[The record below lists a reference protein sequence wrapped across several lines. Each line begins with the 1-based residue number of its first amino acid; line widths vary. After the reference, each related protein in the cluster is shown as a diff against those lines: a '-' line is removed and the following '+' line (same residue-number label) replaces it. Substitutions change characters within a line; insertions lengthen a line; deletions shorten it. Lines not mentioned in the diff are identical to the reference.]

1 MSAIDQ
7 STGPE
12 ADRDDVLSSPANAWW
27 LVARREIMVKATD
40 RAFLIG
46 TFVTIAII
54 VGLVGVQAYFAGRT
68 QDVTMVTTTQAAPVA
83 EAVQQAAKADDDLA
97 VTLLEVDD
105 DAAAKEAVADEKAD
119 AWLHQEGD
127 TWVLTTKS
135 DAESSL
141 ESLVATVIR
150 QLALETNAAA
160 AGTSLEE
167 LEQGATLE
175 TAFLDGDA
183 QRAELASIV
192 GFAFAFLFYVASL
205 MFGIALANSV
215 VEEKQSRVA
224 EIIATAIPL
233 RHLLI
238 GKIVG
243 NTVLAV
249 TQLAIYSVVGL
260 IGLAFTD
267 YRELIPTVS
276 GPVVWFIA
284 FFLAGFAV
292 LACLWAVAGSLA
304 SRTEDLQSTSMPLTV
319 LVMGILFGGLILDGT
334 WQTIGSF
341 VPPLSA
347 VLMPIRL
354 LEGDASWWEGLIALA
369 LLVGMAVVTVRVCE
383 RIYRRSLL
391 QTGGQI
397 SLRRAWRAED

>member
-1 MSAIDQ
+1 MS
-7 STGPE
+7 TPGLTK
-12 ADRDDVLSSPANAWW
+12 DRDQVSASPANAWL

-40 RAFLIG
+40 KAFLIG
-46 TFVTIAII
+46 TLVTIAII
-54 VGLVGVQAYFAGRT
+54 VGLVAAQVYFASRT
-68 QDVTMVTTTQAAPVA
+68 QEVTMVTTAEVAPLG
-83 EAVQQAAKADDDLA
+83 ELVQQTAEADDDLS
-97 VTLLEVDD
+97 VTLVEADD
-105 DAAAKEAVADEKAD
+105 DAAAEAAVADEEAD
-119 AWLHQEGD
+119 AWLHQDGD

-135 DAESSL
+135 EAESSL
-141 ESLVATVIR
+141 ESVVSLVVG
-150 QLALETNAAA
+150 QQALEQNAAA
-160 AGTSLEE
+160 AGTSVEE
-167 LEQGATLE
+167 LQKGATLE
-175 TAFLDGDA
+175 TALLDGDSE
-183 QRAELASIV
+183 RAELASIV

-243 NTVLAV
+243 NTALAV
-249 TQLAIYSVVGL
+249 TQLTIYSVVGL

-267 YRELIPTVS
+267 FRDLVPEIS

-284 FFLAGFAV
+284 FFLAGFTV

-319 LVMGILFGGLILDGT
+319 LVMGILFGGLILEGT

-354 LEGDASWWEGLIALA
+354 LEGDAAWWEGLIALA
-369 LLVGMAVVTVRVCE
+369 LLVLMALVTVRVCE

>member
-1 MSAIDQ
+1 MSR
-7 STGPE
+7 TGLTP
-12 ADRDDVLSSPANAWW
+12 DHTTSRDAVRTSPANAWL

-46 TFVTIAII
+46 TIATIAII
-54 VGLVGVQAYFAGRT
+54 VGLVAVQVYFASRT
-68 QDVTMVTTTQAAPVA
+68 QEVTLVNTADVTPLAQV
-83 EAVQQAAKADDDLA
+83 VQQAAEADDDLSI
-97 VTLLEVDD
+97 TLVEVAD
-105 DAAAKEAVADEKAD
+105 DAAAESAVSDETAD
-119 AWLHQEGD
+119 AWLHRDGD

-135 DAESSL
+135 EAEASL
-141 ESLVATVIR
+141 EPIVALAVR
-150 QLALETNAAA
+150 QSVLEANAAEV
-160 AGTSLEE
+160 GTSVAE
-167 LEQGATLE
+167 LEKGATLE
-175 TAFLDGDA
+175 TTLLEGDSK
-183 QRAELASIV
+183 RADLAKIV
-192 GFAFAFLFYVASL
+192 GLAFAFLFYVASL
-205 MFGIALANSV
+205 MFGLALANSV

-243 NTVLAV
+243 NTALAV
-249 TQLAIYSVVGL
+249 TQLTLYAVVGL

-267 YRELIPTVS
+267 FRDLVPEIS

-284 FFLAGFAV
+284 FFLAGFTL
-292 LACLWAVAGSLA
+292 LACMWAVAGSLA

-319 LVMGILFGGLILDGT
+319 LVMAILFGGLILDGT
-334 WQTIGSF
+334 WQTICSF

-354 LEGDASWWEGLIALA
+354 VEGDATWWQGLIALA
-369 LLVGMAVVTVRVCE
+369 LLVAAALVTVRICE

>member
-7 STGPE
+7 STGPG

-97 VTLLEVDD
+97 VTLLEVDE

>member
-1 MSAIDQ
+1 MST
-7 STGPE
+7 TGTV
-12 ADRDDVLSSPANAWW
+12 ALRTSPTNAWL

-46 TFVTIAII
+46 TLVTIAII
-54 VGLVGVQAYFAGRT
+54 VALVGAQAFFASRT
-68 QDVTMVTTTQAAPVA
+68 QEVTLVTTAEITPLAQVAQSAADSDDDLSITLREVDD
-83 EAVQQAAKADDDLA
+83 EAAAKA
-97 VTLLEVDD
+97 
-105 DAAAKEAVADEKAD
+105 AVADEKAD

-141 ESLVATVIR
+141 QSIVSLVVR
-150 QLALETNAAA
+150 QQVLQENAAA
-160 AGTSLEE
+160 AGTSVEE
-167 LEQGATLE
+167 LEKGTTLE

-183 QRAELASIV
+183 KRAQLATIV

-249 TQLAIYSVVGL
+249 SQLTLYSVVGL

-267 YRELIPTVS
+267 FRGLVPEIS

-292 LACLWAVAGSLA
+292 LACMWAVAGSLA
-304 SRTEDLQSTSMPLTV
+304 SRTEDLQSTSMPLTI
-319 LVMGILFGGLILDGT
+319 LVMAILFGGLILDGT

-354 LEGDASWWEGLIALA
+354 LEGDASWWEGLIALG
-369 LLVGMAVVTVRVCE
+369 LLVAMAAVTVRICE

-397 SLRRAWRAED
+397 SLRKAWRAED